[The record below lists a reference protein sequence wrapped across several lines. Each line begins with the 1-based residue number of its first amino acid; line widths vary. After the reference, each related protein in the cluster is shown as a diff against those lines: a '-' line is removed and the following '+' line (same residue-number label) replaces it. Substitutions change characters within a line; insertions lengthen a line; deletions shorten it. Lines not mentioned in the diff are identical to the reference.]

1 MIYRVTWVP
10 SAQDALLRIIISRPD
25 RGAVVNALDRLGAM
39 LQREG
44 PAAGESRE
52 GEFRVLFEIPLAVKF
67 SVEEPDRAV
76 TVTDVWVIARK
87 DRRIN

>member
-1 MIYRVTWVP
+1 
-10 SAQDALLRIIISRPD
+10 
-25 RGAVVNALDRLGAM
+25 M

-76 TVTDVWVIARK
+76 TVTDVWVIAR
-87 DRRIN
+87 